1 VVIGTLFTDHLGDIY
16 LIDSEVLNRVN
27 HATIAV
33 FDSAMKLL
41 WEGEVKRDSIV
52 LFVGYAAPYMVKA
65 TKGLQVLY
73 TRMVHL
79 TCLAHAL
86 HRVAKEIRE
95 NYRDVDKLISDV
107 KKMFVKAPV
116 RVQKFKQDTPLLSLP
131 PPASSYALGH
141 VAGSLI
147 VLF

>member
-1 VVIGTLFTDHLGDIY
+1 
-16 LIDSEVLNRVN
+16 
-27 HATIAV
+27 
-33 FDSAMKLL
+33 
-41 WEGEVKRDSIV
+41 V

-65 TKGLQVLY
+65 TKGVQVLY

-86 HRVAKEIRE
+86 HRVAKEIRD

-116 RVQKFKQDTPLLSLP
+116 RVQKFKQDTPLLTLP
-131 PPASSYALGH
+131 PQPVLTHWGMWLEASLYYSENYSTVKDIVSNFDSNEASSIK
-141 VAGSLI
+141 V
-147 VLF
+147 VNELFSSKLSGM